1 MKGWSITAFLALLLL
16 CSCSNQERYIYEGD
30 SEHWHGELEVNVTE
44 KETTKDFALLFN
56 GDVEELEEAGYVEY
70 EYEMNTSTGNGE
82 ITLKHT
88 PENGTFTHHSGSSSS
103 VFTSDQT
110 IRVTVEWGENKEE
123 FVLKK

>member
-88 PENGTFTHHSGSSSS
+88 PENGTFTHHSGSNSTM
-103 VFTSDQT
+103 FNSDQT